1 MIMLFA
7 LVVMTGCDWLGPG
20 DSPGPGNNNGTDNPS
35 GGGEVQQ
42 PEEPLFPPGSETVEG
57 VKQPKGAVK
66 TFDETLYYA
75 GQMTMFFERTY
86 IYDELGRPARV
97 DVISHSYDNSGN
109 EVGSPTRRSD
119 NFFYLDD
126 GTLEERNR
134 KEAGSAYLK
143 ARLNQQGLIT
153 HLDNGYY
160 DGSKW
165 KSDHS
170 SDIEYTDTY
179 YRSAITNPTGTAPH
193 ENVPWTYTWNN
204 DGDLHCAYESWPVGK
219 EPDPDD
225 IRTEYYF
232 YTSDA
237 NPTLGAV
244 FDITAQIVQGLEGFY
259 FYGRGTAHLPSYV
272 NTAYRNKAKTFSY
285 KWSADKKSITEITI
299 ERWPFAND
307 HDFSSLKYTHIW
319 RFTYYQ

>member
-1 MIMLFA
+1 MSYADQVFIENCRDILQ
-7 LVVMTGCDWLGPG
+7 
-20 DSPGPGNNNGTDNPS
+20 NGIWDTDQN
-35 GGGEVQQ
+35 VR
-42 PEEPLFPPGSETVEG
+42 
-57 VKQPKGAVK
+57 PKW
-66 TFDETLYYA
+66 E
-75 GQMTMFFERTY
+75 
-86 IYDELGRPARV
+86 
-97 DVISHSYDNSGN
+97 
-109 EVGSPTRRSD
+109 
-119 NFFYLDD
+119 D
-126 GTLEERNR
+126 GTPAHTVKKFGIVNLYDLR
-134 KEAGSAYLK
+134 KEFPILTL
-143 ARLNQQGLIT
+143 RR
-153 HLDNGYY
+153 
-160 DGSKW
+160 
-165 KSDHS
+165 
-170 SDIEYTDTY
+170 TY

-285 KWSADKKSITEITI
+285 KWSTDKKSITEITI

>member
-126 GTLEERNR
+126 GT
-134 KEAGSAYLK
+134 
-143 ARLNQQGLIT
+143 
-153 HLDNGYY
+153 
-160 DGSKW
+160 
-165 KSDHS
+165 DHS